1 MSVLFRRQ
9 SCLHHP
15 PALSAEFCPQLFPPA
30 AAQMTL
36 PLHLPHPGGNQ
47 QLHSGQALRSAL
59 PGHSFRLSPSAQLP
73 DSDHLQAAS
82 DSMTHE
88 SHRMTLKSRPSY
100 YSRFFRTEPQNSGAL
115 PRPTGLRGTPAS
127 PRPLLPAQV
136 LPSLAPAGRPYLPV
150 SSLQVQTRWHLS
162 CPRPQPDRRK
172 SRSAS
177 APHRPDGQEAD
188 CGI

>member
-1 MSVLFRRQ
+1 MSVLSRRQ
-9 SCLHHP
+9 SCPHRP
-15 PALSAEFCPQLFPPA
+15 PPLSAGFCPRLFPPA

-36 PLHLPHPGGNQ
+36 PPHLPPLGGNQ

-100 YSRFFRTEPQNSGAL
+100 DSRFFRTEPQNSGAL
-115 PRPTGLRGTPAS
+115 PHPTGQCGAPAS
-127 PRPLLPAQV
+127 LRPLLPLQT
-136 LPSLAPAGRPYLPV
+136 LQRPAPAGLPGLPA
-150 SSLQVQTRWHLS
+150 SLMQVQTRWHLS